1 MVEQTL
7 NKRYKPFLLALLGHI
22 NGQEYDSEYNF
33 SQEGLISINTDDVA
47 RYMKFI
53 AYGTEEPV
61 PDDRSDGCQSS
72 SL

>member
-1 MVEQTL
+1 M
-7 NKRYKPFLLALLGHI
+7 
-22 NGQEYDSEYNF
+22 NGQQYDAEYYF
-33 SQEGLISINTDDVA
+33 SQEELLAINPDAVA
-47 RYMKFI
+47 RYIKFK